1 MRFTTGLIFT
11 FAALAGSVLHVRD
24 GAAQSGRAY
33 YDGQRDYVVAE
44 SWWGHGSIRAPVRQ
58 GRAGLEVRLP
68 RGTWIGCGRSCAQT
82 LRQQTVDY
90 WESNGPQAKD
100 SGPGYFRWSFG
111 W

>member
-1 MRFTTGLIFT
+1 MRFTAGLILFLV
-11 FAALAGSVLHVRD
+11 ALAGAALPSHD
-24 GAAQSGRAY
+24 SAAQGRRGYSGGA
-33 YDGQRDYVVAE
+33 DYVVAE
-44 SWWGHGSIRAPVRQ
+44 SQWGHGSIRAPIRRGPNGMQVQ
-58 GRAGLEVRLP
+58 LP
-68 RGTWIGCGRSCAQT
+68 RGTWIDCARSCSQT

>member
-11 FAALAGSVLHVRD
+11 FAALAGSVLEAHD

-33 YDGQRDYVVAE
+33 GQRDYVVAE
-44 SWWGHGSIRAPVRQ
+44 SLWGHGSIRAPVRQ